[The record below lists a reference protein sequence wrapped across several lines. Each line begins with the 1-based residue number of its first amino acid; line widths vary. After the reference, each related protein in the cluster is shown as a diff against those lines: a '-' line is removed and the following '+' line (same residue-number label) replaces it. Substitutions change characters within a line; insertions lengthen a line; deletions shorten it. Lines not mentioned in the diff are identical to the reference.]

1 MLFLNWNSEEE
12 KKKKEI
18 RRKKRE
24 EEKRKKKKGEEKKKR
39 GRDFI
44 LKARLKYGS
53 RRPRAARKIFGCF
66 YMFKSREPKP

>member
-12 KKKKEI
+12 KKREGKKKNEKG
-18 RRKKRE
+18 RRKKK

-44 LKARLKYGS
+44 LKERLKYGS
-53 RRPRAARKIFGCF
+53 RRPRAARKIFG
-66 YMFKSREPKP
+66 RL